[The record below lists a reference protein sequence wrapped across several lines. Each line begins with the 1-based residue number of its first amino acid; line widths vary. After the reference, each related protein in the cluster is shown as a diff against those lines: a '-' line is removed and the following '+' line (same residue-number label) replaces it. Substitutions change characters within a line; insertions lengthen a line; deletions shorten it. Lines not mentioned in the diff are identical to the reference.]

1 MLKINLP
8 KASMMTS
15 PNPLSLVCTKKE
27 DGTTNIATVSW
38 YTYLSYNPG
47 MIGFAIQMT
56 LKDYIEV
63 GDHYLYICDV
73 EQVYGNENEEALF
86 AWNGYSKIASADI
99 KK

>member
-1 MLKINLP
+1 MKLCSLLLINVKLEEIDNCDIKIPSNS
-8 KASMMTS
+8 K
-15 PNPLSLVCTKKE
+15 V
-27 DGTTNIATVSW
+27 
-38 YTYLSYNPG
+38 
-47 MIGFAIQMT
+47 AIQMT

>member
-1 MLKINLP
+1 MLKINLS

-47 MIGFAIQMT
+47 MIGFAMAKTSYSGEMVRKNKKVVLTIPGIELEQLVMKCGST
-56 LKDYIEV
+56 L
-63 GDHYLYICDV
+63 
-73 EQVYGNENEEALF
+73 EE
-86 AWNGYSKIASADI
+86 K
-99 KK
+99 